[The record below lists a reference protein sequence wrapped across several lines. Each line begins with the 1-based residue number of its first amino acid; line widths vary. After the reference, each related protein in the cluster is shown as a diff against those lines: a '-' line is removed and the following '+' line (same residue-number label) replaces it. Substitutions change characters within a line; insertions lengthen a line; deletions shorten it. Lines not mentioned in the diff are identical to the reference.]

1 MNLALNKAEDND
13 NSNAQH
19 FYGEHV
25 TTACYTGWRSGFAV
39 ILFVIFENS
48 KDSSTSSLLPS
59 LRKQSLNFQLKLTS
73 SVKVSLIKEKLPF
86 LILIF

>member
-13 NSNAQH
+13 NSNTQH
-19 FYGEHV
+19 FYGKHV
-25 TTACYTGWRSGFAV
+25 TTACYTGWRYGFAV
-39 ILFVIFENS
+39 ILSVIFENS

-86 LILIF
+86 LIMMF

>member
-1 MNLALNKAEDND
+1 MNLALNKLEDND
-13 NSNAQH
+13 NSNTQH

-25 TTACYTGWRSGFAV
+25 TTACYTGWRYGFAV

-48 KDSSTSSLLPS
+48 KDSSSSSLLPS

-86 LILIF
+86 LIMMF